1 MAERTTNQSLVIGID
16 FGTTFSGI
24 AWAIMDDQKSVQV
37 ISSWPGSGNRSSV
50 KTPTVMA
57 FLEDRFLWGWQ
68 ALALSPEPIRGV
80 KLLLDES
87 QSYRY
92 SPSLNANKLLGA
104 MKKSPVDIASE
115 YLKALAHTNEMLE
128 RRLGSAYND
137 MDRKFVLT
145 VPAVWSDKAKDN
157 TLKAAINA
165 GIPEHRLALL
175 SEPEAAALYTLRA
188 IQPNTIKKND
198 TFIVCDAGGGTVDLN
213 SYRVHDLSPLSLEE
227 VVEGTGGFTGTDC
240 EDDFDY
246 VGWRLPLPGTEDNG
260 EIELEG
266 GYLQLSKSQ
275 IQGVFDPVVQDVLSL
290 VHTQVR
296 RIRVAGLPLQA
307 ILLVGGFGSCEYLYR
322 RLRRAYPRITV
333 IQPQDAWQAIAC
345 GAVLRGI
352 EGNQVRN
359 RLARSHYGVKYCV
372 TYNAELHNRNEAHW
386 CRFREKLLV
395 SNIMRWFISK
405 GTPISEN
412 EPVRKRFC
420 RKLVCD
426 VEASLIFREGLYF
439 SSSEMTPYKLSN
451 DVNHLCDLRVDLRAV
466 PKELFKRRTNS
477 TGLSYYSIDFDL
489 AIIPTS
495 GYMYFQVEFNGTTY
509 GKVQAEYY

>member
-1 MAERTTNQSLVIGID
+1 
-16 FGTTFSGI
+16 
-24 AWAIMDDQKSVQV
+24 MDDQKSVHV

-92 SPSLNANKLLGA
+92 SPSLNANNLLGA

-175 SEPEAAALYTLRA
+175 SEPEVAALYTLRA

-198 TFIVCDAGGGTVDLN
+198 TFIVCDAGGGTVDLI

-227 VVEGTGGFTGTDC
+227 VVEGTGGVCGSMILDERFEHFLENILGFEAFDLLSDHTRDGTLRFWQDTIKVQFTGTDC

-322 RLRRAYPRITV
+322 RLRRAHPRITV
-333 IQPQDAWQAIAC
+333 MQPQDAWQAIAC

-405 GTPISEN
+405 
-412 EPVRKRFC
+412 V
-420 RKLVCD
+420 KLQ
-426 VEASLIFREGLYF
+426 L
-439 SSSEMTPYKLSN
+439 
-451 DVNHLCDLRVDLRAV
+451 
-466 PKELFKRRTNS
+466 
-477 TGLSYYSIDFDL
+477 
-489 AIIPTS
+489 
-495 GYMYFQVEFNGTTY
+495 
-509 GKVQAEYY
+509 